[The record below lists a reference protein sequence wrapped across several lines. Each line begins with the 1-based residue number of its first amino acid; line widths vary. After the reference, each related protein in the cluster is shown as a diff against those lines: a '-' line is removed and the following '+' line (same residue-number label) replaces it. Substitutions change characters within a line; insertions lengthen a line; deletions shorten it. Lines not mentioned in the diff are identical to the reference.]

1 MSTDFWS
8 FRAGDHRRLDDEVE
22 SIASRVIG
30 AAIEVHKVLS
40 AGLPEIAYK
49 RSLSHELTLCDMPH
63 LVEAPV
69 PVHYKGMLVAE
80 GRVDLLVCDRLV
92 VELKVVEQLNEVH
105 TAQVLAY
112 LNALDLELGL
122 LLNFNVSIMKHGIK
136 RVIRTRT

>member
-1 MSTDFWS
+1 MSSDFWS

-22 SIASRVIG
+22 SVASKVIA
-30 AAIEVHKVLS
+30 AAIEVHKVLN
-40 AGLPEIAYK
+40 AGLPEIAYR
-49 RSLSHELTLCDMPH
+49 RSLSHELTLLHLPH

-69 PVHYKGMLVAE
+69 PVHYKAILVAE

-92 VELKVVEQLNEVH
+92 VELKVVESLNEVH

-122 LLNFNVSIMKHGIK
+122 LLNFNVSVMKHGIK
-136 RVIRTRT
+136 RVIRTRN

>member
-1 MSTDFWS
+1 MSNDFWS
-8 FRAGDHRRLDDEVE
+8 FRAGDHRRLDDGVE
-22 SIASRVIG
+22 SIPSKVIG

-49 RSLSHELTLCDMPH
+49 RSLSHELMLCDLPH

-80 GRVDLLVCDRLV
+80 GRVDLLVYGRLV

-105 TAQVLAY
+105 TAQVIAY

-122 LLNFNVSIMKHGIK
+122 LLNFNVSVMKQGIK
-136 RVIRTRT
+136 RVIRTRN